1 MRRFLIALT
10 VLALAVS
17 STPLGAQNKL
27 VNIKVTQAVAAFSF
41 LTIDYARAA
50 GYYEKEGLE
59 VEQVATNGG
68 GPDIAALV
76 SGNVQFD
83 AASGIYQMGAIRAH
97 RDVQIVYN
105 YFNRNSLEVMMS
117 KETLK
122 KLNLNQKSPFLTK
135 AKALK
140 GLKLG
145 ITRPGALTDRM
156 WRRLLRVAGLTE
168 NDVTITAVGGEAAE
182 VSALERNLVDGVIL
196 SPPWDLIAAQH
207 GGELFFDYAGGE
219 DPQTQPLSFQSLLTT
234 KAYAEANPD
243 IVKKMVRATRH
254 ANEDI
259 ANKSAED
266 IAAVV
271 QPIYKDIDRKLL
283 VAGVRELKKTVNV
296 KGEVTMDMARRT
308 MLLDGSDDITPEQF
322 FATFNPAYLQ

>member
-1 MRRFLIALT
+1 MRRFLIAFM

-17 STPLGAQNKL
+17 STPSGAQNKL

-68 GPDIAALV
+68 GPDTAALV
-76 SGNVQFD
+76 SGNVQFN
-83 AASGIYQMGAIRAH
+83 AASGVYQMGAIRAH

-105 YFNRNSLEVMMS
+105 YYSRNSLQVMMS
-117 KETLK
+117 KDTLK
-122 KLNLNQKSPFLTK
+122 KLNLNQKSPFVTK

-145 ITRPGALTDRM
+145 ITRPGALTDKI
-156 WRRLLRVAGLTE
+156 WHRLLRVAGLTE
-168 NDVTITAVGGEAAE
+168 NDVTITAIGGEAAE
-182 VSALERNLVDGVIL
+182 VSALERGLVDGVIL

-207 GGELFFDYAGGE
+207 NGELFFDYAGGE

-234 KAYAEANPD
+234 KAYAEANPE

-259 ANKSAED
+259 VNKSAED
-266 IAAVV
+266 IAAVI
-271 QPIYKDIDRKLL
+271 QPVYKDIDRKLL
-283 VAGVRELKKTVNV
+283 VGGIRELKKTVNI
-296 KGEVTMDMARRT
+296 KGNVTLEMAQRT
-308 MLLDGSDDITPEQF
+308 LLLDGAEDVTPAQF
-322 FATFNPAYLQ
+322 LATFNPAYL